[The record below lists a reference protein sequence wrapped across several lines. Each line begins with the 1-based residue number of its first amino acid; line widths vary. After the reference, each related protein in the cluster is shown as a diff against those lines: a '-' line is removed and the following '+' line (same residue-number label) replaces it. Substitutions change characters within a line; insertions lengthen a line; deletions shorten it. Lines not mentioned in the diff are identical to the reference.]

1 MRRDMWTRRN
11 VGVVATAAL
20 VALGVAACGG
30 GGSGDGGGD
39 GTVDGEGK
47 TLDVWIMQGTNPSA
61 DDFFDEVGTAF
72 KEETGAELNVEFV
85 EWADA
90 HDRFVTSIAGQT
102 TPDVAETGTTW
113 TPEFAD
119 AGALAPLDDY
129 VADAGLGDDL
139 VEGLVEAGTYDGQL
153 YGMPWYAGVRS
164 LVYNTE
170 IFEEAGVEPPTTW
183 AEIESAAKA
192 IKEKFPKKTAIAVP
206 GDAEFTVYPWV
217 WGAGGEV
224 ATLDGDTWTS
234 GLDSPEAQE
243 GLSFWTG
250 LAADGYSS
258 AGATTWRET
267 DVLDAF
273 AQGDVGMAI
282 MGSWTPGAIV
292 EANKDMDGKFAA
304 VPIPGKDGGMS
315 PSVLGGSHLSVFE
328 TAEDKDLA
336 FAFVKLMTTGEFA
349 TKWGEQAGYFPGQTS
364 LLDETLESTDPLVAP
379 FAKQFVEGGASVP
392 VSPNFGA
399 VQAKLTTSTMMQ
411 SILSGS
417 EDVATAST
425 KAADEMTSLLNGGS

>member
-1 MRRDMWTRRN
+1 MTRAMRRPIAAAI
-11 VGVVATAAL
+11 GALAVAATT
-20 VALGVAACGG
+20 AACGG
-30 GGSGDGGGD
+30 GSGDDASEGD
-39 GTVDGEGK
+39 GT
-47 TLDVWIMQGTNPSA
+47 LNVWIMQGTNPDA
-61 DDFFDEVGTAF
+61 DDFFDEVSTAF
-72 KEETGAELNVEFV
+72 EEETGATLDVEFV

-90 HDRFVTSIAGQT
+90 HDRFVTSIAGGT

-119 AGALAPLDDY
+119 AGALAPLDEQ
-129 VADAGLGDDL
+129 VEGAGVTDDL

-170 IFEEAGVEPPTTW
+170 MFEQAGVEPPTTW
-183 AEIESAAKA
+183 AELEDAAA
-192 IKEKFPKKTAIAVP
+192 ALKEEFPDKIAVAVP

-224 ATLDGDTWTS
+224 ATLEGDTWTS
-234 GLDSPEAQE
+234 QLDSPESQE
-243 GLSFWTG
+243 GIEFWTG
-250 LAADGYSS
+250 LATEGGYSS

-267 DVLDAF
+267 DVLDSF
-273 AQGDVGMAI
+273 AAGDVGMAV

-292 EANKDMDGKFAA
+292 DANPDMDGKFAA

-315 PSVLGGSHLSVFE
+315 PSVLGGSHLSMFE

-336 FAFVKLMTTGEFA
+336 FAFIEMMTTGEFA
-349 TKWGEQAGYFPGQTS
+349 QKWGEQSGYFPGQVS

-379 FAKQFVEGGASVP
+379 FAEQFVDGGASVP
-392 VSPNFGA
+392 AAPTYGA
-399 VQAKLTTSTMMQ
+399 VQAKATTSTMMQ
-411 SILSGS
+411 SILAGDA
-417 EDVATAST
+417 DVATAS
-425 KAADEMTSLLNGGS
+425 AAAAEEMTTILNGSE